1 MADAH
6 GNADA
11 VRVAVDRLDGRV
23 ERLLMVGDAMDQYRF
38 SNEVL
43 ELIMQRGMAYVL
55 GNHER
60 TILSLHGDR
69 ARAAS
74 HVKPELVAFLR
85 TVPERLLLELDG
97 KRLLMVHGSPWP
109 PYDDYVYPGSQL
121 LERFAELGVDYVT
134 TGHTHVRL
142 LTRVG
147 STLIVNPGSVGE
159 SRDPTLGRLLS
170 YAVLDTCS
178 DEVTFETFEDPSLPA
193 ALLHGDESF
202 G

>member
-11 VRVAVDRLDGRV
+11 VRVAIAQMEGRVDRM
-23 ERLLMVGDAMDQYRF
+23 LMVGDAMDQYRF

-43 ELIMQRGMAYVL
+43 ELIMERGMAYIL

-60 TILSLHGDR
+60 AILSFHGER

-85 TVPERLLLELDG
+85 TVPERLVLELDG
-97 KRLLMVHGSPWP
+97 KRLLMIHGSPWP
-109 PYDDYVYPGSQL
+109 PYDDYIYPGSQL
-121 LERFAELGVDYVT
+121 LRRFTELGVDYVT
-134 TGHTHVRL
+134 TGHTHVKL
-142 LTRVG
+142 SARVG
-147 STLIVNPGSVGE
+147 STLIINPGSVGE
-159 SRDPTLGRLLS
+159 CRDPAMGRLLS

-178 DEVTFETFEDPSLPA
+178 DEVAFETFEDPSLPA
-193 ALLHGDESF
+193 ALLHGDDSF